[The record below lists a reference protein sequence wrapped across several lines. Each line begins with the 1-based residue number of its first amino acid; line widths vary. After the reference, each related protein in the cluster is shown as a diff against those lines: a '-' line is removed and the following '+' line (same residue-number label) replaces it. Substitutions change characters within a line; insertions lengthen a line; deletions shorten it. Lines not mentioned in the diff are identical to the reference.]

1 MDNEQTPLPLKPR
14 RGIARGVVIFPSL
27 ITASAMFLGFY
38 SIILTLRYVEGIRD
52 ADLSIAV
59 YAIVVAGILDNLDGR
74 IARLMKAESAFGL
87 QFDSIADMV
96 SFGVAPAV
104 MSYGFALIELKRWG
118 WLGAFMFLTCAA
130 IRLARFNVMT
140 AEAPSRKYFK
150 GLSSPVAAGGLGVTL
165 LMMREYLI
173 EDYFLVAALIATVGI
188 ALLMVSNVRFR
199 SFKDLNFKRQ
209 PIQYFLIALLL
220 LVVLIEFG
228 TEALFFVFVIY
239 LLSGLMEELVLFRR
253 RRKSDPSTPFLPFGD
268 R

>member
-1 MDNEQTPLPLKPR
+1 MDNEQTPLPFKPR
-14 RGIARGVVIFPSL
+14 RGLARGIVIFPSL

-52 ADLSIAV
+52 ADLAVAV

-118 WLGAFMFLTCAA
+118 WMGAFMFLTCAA

-173 EDYFLVAALIATVGI
+173 EDFFLVAALVATIGI
-188 ALLMVSNVRFR
+188 ALLMISNVRFR
-199 SFKDLNFKRQ
+199 SFKDLNFRRQ
-209 PIQYFLIALLL
+209 PIQYFLISLLL
-220 LVVLIEFG
+220 LVILIEFG

-239 LLSGLMEELVLFRR
+239 LLSGLVEELVLFRR